1 MIKYN
6 NILIVGLG
14 MMGASLCKSIKKNKI
29 SKKITGFD
37 TNPKSLDYA
46 LKNKIIDNA
55 ISKISDTDHPDLII
69 LCTPIGS
76 YERLTTKLIK
86 VVTKKSILTDIGSS
100 KGNMHNNIHKIL
112 LKTEISYLSSHP
124 MVGSEKSG
132 VHNNQSDMYKD
143 KIIFLIDKSK
153 SSNSTYKSL
162 NNFWKSLGSIT
173 HNLTKNQHD
182 TLMSQTSHI
191 SHLMSYIFVQSL
203 PQSIIND
210 NLSLLLGGGIK
221 EHIRLSKSDPK
232 MWTDIFI
239 NNRFNLM
246 KSINR
251 IEKNITNLKK
261 MISESDANKIKR
273 LLSKIQIKTK

>member
-1 MIKYN
+1 
-6 NILIVGLG
+6 
-14 MMGASLCKSIKKNKI
+14 
-29 SKKITGFD
+29 
-37 TNPKSLDYA
+37 
-46 LKNKIIDNA
+46 
-55 ISKISDTDHPDLII
+55 
-69 LCTPIGS
+69 
-76 YERLTTKLIK
+76 
-86 VVTKKSILTDIGSS
+86 
-100 KGNMHNNIHKIL
+100 MHNNIHKIL

-132 VHNNQSDMYKD
+132 VRNNQSDMYKD